1 MRTSGSVRPRR
12 IVEFVDTSILLEI
25 LDVPGK
31 AQRPHEVRAA
41 LRGRVE
47 EHRDL
52 ILPTAAVIETGN
64 HIQHVDDGSRRR
76 ECAVAFAELLED
88 SAHGEAPWVLHDATW
103 DAEVLLRIR
112 QGCATG
118 ADIVEHAMRGR
129 QGLGAGD
136 LSVLA
141 ERDLY
146 RDRRVDSRS
155 VDVRVWSAD
164 QLLSS
169 FADI

>member
-1 MRTSGSVRPRR
+1 VPPRR

-31 AQRPHEVRAA
+31 AQRPDEVRAA
-41 LRGRVE
+41 LRERVE
-47 EHRDL
+47 ERRDL

-64 HIQHVDDGSRRR
+64 HIHHVGDGARRR
-76 ECAVAFAELLED
+76 ECAVAFAGLLED
-88 SAHGEAPWVLHDATW
+88 SARGEAPWVLHDATW
-103 DAEVLLRIR
+103 DADVLMRIR

-118 ADIVEHAMRGR
+118 ADIVEHAVRGR
-129 QGLGAGD
+129 QGLGTGD

-146 RDRRVDSRS
+146 RERRVDRRS

-164 QLLSS
+164 QLLGS
-169 FADI
+169 FSDV